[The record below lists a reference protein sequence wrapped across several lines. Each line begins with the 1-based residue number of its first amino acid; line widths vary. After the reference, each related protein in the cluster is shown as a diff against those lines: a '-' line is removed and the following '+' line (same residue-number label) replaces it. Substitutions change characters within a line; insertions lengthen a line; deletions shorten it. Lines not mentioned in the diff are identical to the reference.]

1 MRYYTYNKWNDLG
14 YYVRKGEVAMRWN
27 KKGIALFSEDQVE
40 EKFSPLDYD
49 DDDYWYD
56 GDPMDY
62 GHN

>member
-1 MRYYTYNKWNDLG
+1 MKYHTYDKWNDLG

-27 KKGIALFSEDQVE
+27 KKGIALFSEEQVE
-40 EKFSPLDYD
+40 EKYNYD
-49 DDDYWYD
+49 EDDYWGG

>member
-1 MRYYTYNKWNDLG
+1 MKYYTYDKWNDLG

-49 DDDYWYD
+49 DDDYWSG

-62 GHN
+62 YD